1 MIKRSI
7 ASLLVSTT
15 ALPAMAQPAPPQPQP
30 YPQQQP
36 PAPYPYPPP
45 QQQQAPYPYPPPQP
59 YPYPYPPPQPYAYP
73 PPRVMVE
80 PPQPPTGNLEVTA
93 DFALLGLLG
102 SITVIDANNLGDEGT
117 GTLMIMGGAFAGGA
131 TGFLLAEKL
140 KPTRADGHAASMG
153 MSLGLANAALL
164 LVPMDLTDSS
174 EEVLPALLVGG
185 TVGAVGGLALSRGL
199 ELTSGQV
206 MFATNL
212 ALLGF
217 GTSALAGALLD
228 DDGEFDNGEMSAL
241 TLGLDGGALA
251 GVLLAPK
258 ITWSAKRARVVGVA
272 SMAGFFAGSLA
283 GAAFVDKNADGSSGD
298 PDPDAVAVG
307 VLAGMWGGFL
317 LGVKL
322 TDEYATDPKFFPK
335 QPPPVTIAPMVSGGQ
350 LGVAIAGGF

>member
-1 MIKRSI
+1 M
-7 ASLLVSTT
+7 
-15 ALPAMAQPAPPQPQP
+15 
-30 YPQQQP
+30 
-36 PAPYPYPPP
+36 
-45 QQQQAPYPYPPPQP
+45 
-59 YPYPYPPPQPYAYP
+59 
-73 PPRVMVE
+73 E
-80 PPQPPTGNLEVTA
+80 
-93 DFALLGLLG
+93 
-102 SITVIDANNLGDEGT
+102 
-117 GTLMIMGGAFAGGA
+117 
-131 TGFLLAEKL
+131 
-140 KPTRADGHAASMG
+140 
-153 MSLGLANAALL
+153 
-164 LVPMDLTDSS
+164 LTDSS

-322 TDEYATDPKFFPK
+322 TDEYATDPEVLSQAAAAGDHRSDGLGWAARRCHRWRFLMTRSPDRDYAWGVNPRALAHAASSI
-335 QPPPVTIAPMVSGGQ
+335 PPRWRSEDDAGTITHMARCALCSLPASQGHLCDGHRKAILSPGLTSEQMATRRADGGCQ
-350 LGVAIAGGF
+350 LDRSVGVAWAVGDRPLPRAAVVGVSDGDRYWRYASSIQPASPSTRTLT